1 VGKVRFSD
9 DETRV
14 AAISSGGFA
23 RFREHTPSFDRAV
36 TLTPSGDGSL
46 AYTAMS
52 NGQTVGFDGDMQAW
66 LARFLPEVLREAAIN
81 VPERVGRLRA
91 QGGVPAVLRE
101 ISQIKSNGAKASH
114 YDELLKGPPLSD
126 DDAERVLTQA
136 AQDLRGSGGDLS
148 RILQKL
154 PRSAIRSSAARQA
167 MVGALTSIPSSG
179 DKATTL
185 QILAPNADVETLL
198 LLAKVA
204 GTLQSSGD
212 KENFLTTSAAE
223 YLTTGNAALRDA
235 FFQAASTVQSSGD
248 LANVLMA
255 AAPYGHANPAVAQQI
270 IETSSH
276 LASSGDAENVLETLI
291 AQRLLNANNPRTT
304 VALIN
309 RTLTMASSGDR
320 ANVLISLA
328 GMGLLSNR
336 DVRDAFMKA
345 TQALPSD
352 GDRAN
357 VLSAAARY

>member
-1 VGKVRFSD
+1 M
-9 DETRV
+9 
-14 AAISSGGFA
+14 A
-23 RFREHTPSFDRAV
+23 
-36 TLTPSGDGSL
+36 
-46 AYTAMS
+46 
-52 NGQTVGFDGDMQAW
+52 NGQTVPFDADMQGW

-101 ISQIKSNGAKASH
+101 ISQIKSTGAKAAH
-114 YDELLKGPPLSD
+114 YDELLKGPQLSA

-136 AQDLRGSGGDLS
+136 AQDLRSSGGDLS

-154 PRSAIRSSAARQA
+154 PRTAIRSTAARQA
-167 MVGALTSIPSSG
+167 MAGALTSIPSSG

-185 QILAPNADVETLL
+185 QILAPNADQETLL
-198 LLAKVA
+198 MLARVA
-204 GTLQSSGD
+204 ETLPSSGD
-212 KENFLTTSAAE
+212 KENFLTTTASE
-223 YLTTGNAALRDA
+223 YLSSGNEALRNA
-235 FFQAASTVQSSGD
+235 FFHAAATLQSSGD
-248 LANVLMA
+248 MANVLMA
-255 AAPYGHANPAVAQQI
+255 SAPYGHANQNVVQQI
-270 IETSSH
+270 VETSAH
-276 LASSGDAENVLETLI
+276 LASSGDAENVLESLI

-304 VALIN
+304 VALIE

-328 GMGLLSNR
+328 GTGLLSNR